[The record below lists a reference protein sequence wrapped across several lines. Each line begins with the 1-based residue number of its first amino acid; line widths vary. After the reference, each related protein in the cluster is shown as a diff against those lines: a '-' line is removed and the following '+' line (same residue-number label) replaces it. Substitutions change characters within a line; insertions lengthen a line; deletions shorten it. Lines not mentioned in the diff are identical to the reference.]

1 MKTVRLIS
9 TLFALSVAATAA
21 ADLTSAPAGK
31 YTLDKNHGYITF
43 SYSHLGFSTPHVGF
57 DAFDVALDLDTE
69 NVASST
75 VEVMIDAT
83 SINSRVA
90 EFDDHLKSADFFDT
104 SEYPSISFTS
114 TSIEDLG
121 NDMLNVAGDLTIK
134 GVTKPVVLAMKVN
147 KAAVHPMR
155 RVPTIGVSGETKVS
169 RSEFGLSRAVPAVG
183 DEVTI
188 NVTAELLK
196 ADD

>member
-121 NDMLNVAGDLTIK
+121 DDMLNVAGDLTIK